1 MKEIVPGIFTWSK
14 FSEPHGFDFNG
25 FLVVH
30 PAGNLCID
38 PVQPTEADLEALAE
52 KGAARILITNRNH
65 SRAANLVRAR
75 LGARTAIHAEDAAH
89 ARAQGTE
96 IDDDL
101 PAGLHV
107 GPLRVVGASG
117 KSPGEVAL
125 FWRDRRILFAGD
137 VVIGKPP
144 GRCGLVAE
152 KVMDDPAGL
161 RRSLRRL
168 LELDFDTLLMGDG
181 VSILGDAKERLRE
194 LTETF
199 AD

>member
-101 PAGLHV
+101 PVGLPV